1 MRENT
6 SELKERIAE
15 LEKELEELKQK
26 ETEMDVVV
34 KQYNELIQQEFLSFE
49 KFVED
54 LVDRKIIDENT
65 RVYSKEFFDKFFTI
79 YFQKAF
85 ESNNHCGIV
94 IIQLPHLKKLKL
106 NEEKKI
112 VERQLGKIMRESVRI
127 PLDYIFR
134 YSKDTFIILLTDV
147 FEEVLY
153 KIIDRID
160 NRIKMLSDYSETCEI
175 KSFYIP
181 KDKISTKDIYEFLEE
196 N

>member
-1 MRENT
+1 MDKNT
-6 SELKERIAE
+6 NELKERIAE

-65 RVYSKEFFDKFFTI
+65 RVYSKEFFDKFFAI

-85 ESNNHCGIV
+85 ESNNECGIV
-94 IIQLPHLKKLKL
+94 IIRLPHLKKLKL

-147 FEEVLY
+147 FEDIFD
-153 KIIDRID
+153 KIIDRIND
-160 NRIKMLSDYSETCEI
+160 RIEMLTDYSETCEI

-181 KDKISTKDIYEFLEE
+181 KDKISTEDIYKILEE
-196 N
+196 K

>member
-1 MRENT
+1 MGENT
-6 SELKERIAE
+6 KELKERIAF
-15 LEKELEELKQK
+15 LEKELSTLKQK
-26 ETEMDVVV
+26 EEEMDDVV

-65 RVYSKEFFDKFFTI
+65 RVYSKDFFDKFFSI

-85 ESNNHCGIV
+85 ESNNECGIV
-94 IIQLPHLKKLKL
+94 IISIPHLKKLKL

-112 VERQLGKIMRESVRI
+112 VERQLGKIIRESVRI

-134 YSKDTFIILLTDV
+134 YSKDKFVILLTDV
-147 FEEVLY
+147 FEDVFEN
-153 KIIDRID
+153 IINRINDRIE
-160 NRIKMLSDYSETCEI
+160 MLTDYSSTCEI

-181 KDKISTKDIYEFLEE
+181 NDKISTEDVYKILE